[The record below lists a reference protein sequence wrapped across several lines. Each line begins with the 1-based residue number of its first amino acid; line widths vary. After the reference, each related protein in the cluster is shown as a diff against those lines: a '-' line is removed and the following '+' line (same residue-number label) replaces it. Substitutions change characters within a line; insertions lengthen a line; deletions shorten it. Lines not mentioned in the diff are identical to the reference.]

1 MRIYAQNGGSLTRQE
16 RLDLATLLVKA
27 GYTVSAKKVKIN
39 GKSVDVVEYNAMPQA
54 VEDSGPY
61 KEGEHGASE

>member
-27 GYTVSAKKVKIN
+27 GYCVSCGKAKVA
-39 GKSVDVVEYNAMPQA
+39 GKSVDYVEFSAKPQA
-54 VEDSGPY
+54 VVETEKTEVVADV
-61 KEGEHGASE
+61 

>member
-27 GYTVSAKKVKIN
+27 GYCVSCGKAKVAGKTVDYVEYSAKPLTVTET
-39 GKSVDVVEYNAMPQA
+39 VEPEAQNEP
-54 VEDSGPY
+54 
-61 KEGEHGASE
+61 

>member
-27 GYTVSAKKVKIN
+27 GYTVSTKKVKIN
-39 GKSVDVVEYNAMPQA
+39 GKAVDVVEYNAMPQPVDEVA
-54 VEDSGPY
+54 NDGQKS
-61 KEGEHGASE
+61 